1 MRGMLGNALVMG
13 VIALTLIL
21 VIVLRANASLVFLV
35 LCSGVVLNMMIGDDA
50 VLIANS
56 GLADVNRGI
65 ESFVR
70 IGLILVPTI
79 LSLLFLRKSVPKNRI
94 AMQVP
99 SALAVGSAILLLVA
113 PLMNTSLITD
123 SSAYVELKKY
133 QAAVFIVGILTG
145 LLLNT
150 LARQKHPHE
159 QTSKHH

>member
-1 MRGMLGNALVMG
+1 MLGNALVIG

-21 VIVLRANASLVFLV
+21 VLLLRANASLVFLI
-35 LCSGVVLNMMIGDDA
+35 LCGGVVLNMMIGDDA

-56 GLADVNRGI
+56 GLADVNHGI

-70 IGLILVPTI
+70 VGLVVVPAVVG
-79 LSLLFLRKSVPKNRI
+79 LFFLKGSIHKKRI
-94 AMQVP
+94 PLQVP
-99 SALAVGSAILLLVA
+99 SALAVGAAIALLVG
-113 PLMNTSLITD
+113 PMLTSSEVVN
-123 SSAYVELKKY
+123 SSAYEVLKKY

-159 QTSKHH
+159 QQGKHH